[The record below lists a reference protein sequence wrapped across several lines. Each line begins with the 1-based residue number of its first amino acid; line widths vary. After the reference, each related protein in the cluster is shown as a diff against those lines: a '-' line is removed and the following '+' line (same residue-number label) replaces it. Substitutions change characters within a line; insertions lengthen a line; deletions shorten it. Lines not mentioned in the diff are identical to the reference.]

1 MKYTVLGAGAMGL
14 RYGVL
19 LQQAGYDVDFVD
31 TWEPQVNTIRE
42 QNGVYVS
49 RDGQNKQLVPVNIYF
64 PEEYQGDPD
73 VLIVFTKQYGL
84 ADMLERCSRF
94 FNDRQYVVSCMNGM
108 DHIEKLNEY
117 FAKEK
122 VLGGTALI
130 GTVLNGPGDVDFI
143 GKKGAGSMNIANE
156 TEKPDEMTHKIVDE
170 FQSAN
175 LNPNLT
181 TNFLGTL
188 MAKVVFNSVINTLC
202 TMFEIRMGEYIQ
214 SPVAEKLGRQLV
226 DEAFDVCERA
236 GITLLNT
243 RDEEMES
250 IRFVSEVGN
259 PLHFPSMYQDMSKNR
274 PTEVDYINGYIYE
287 LGTKYNYE
295 AKTHDFLRNLVHLAE
310 FSKRFDVE
318 AFVNSVVAD
327 DKQTVA
333 ESN

>member
-19 LQQAGYDVDFVD
+19 LQEAGYDVDFVD
-31 TWEPQVNTIRE
+31 TWEPQVNTIHE

-49 RDGQNKQLVPVNIYF
+49 RDGQDKHLVPVNIYF
-64 PEEYQGDPD
+64 PEDYEGDPD

-94 FNDRQYVVSCMNGM
+94 FNDRQYVVTCMNGM
-108 DHIEKLNEY
+108 GHIEKLNQY

-130 GTVLNGPGDVDFI
+130 GTVLNKAGDVDFI

-156 TEKPDEMTHKIVDE
+156 TEVPDEMTHKIVDE
-170 FQSAN
+170 FQNAN

-181 TNFLGTL
+181 TNFMGTL

-202 TMFEIRMGEYIQ
+202 TMFKIRMGEFIQ
-214 SPVAEKLGRQLV
+214 SDVAKKLGVQLI

-243 RDEEMES
+243 REEEWQTVQT
-250 IRFVSEVGN
+250 VSEVSN
-259 PLHFPSMYQDMSKNR
+259 PLHFPSMYQDISKQR

-287 LGTKYNYE
+287 LGTKYHYE

-310 FSKRFDVE
+310 FSDKFDVDAYVE
-318 AFVNSVVAD
+318 SVRSAD
-327 DKQTVA
+327 KTTV
-333 ESN
+333 